1 MNDQEKIKYLED
13 LLEDF
18 AIEGKRLVDS
28 TLSAEVLSG
37 GCKLK
42 SARKNMQY
50 LISKWEN
57 R

>member
-1 MNDQEKIKYLED
+1 MKYLED

-28 TLSAEVLSG
+28 TLSAEVLPG
-37 GCKLK
+37 KGKLN
-42 SARKNMQY
+42 SARNNMKR
-50 LISKWEN
+50 LISEWEN